1 MPKVVPEYKKQARV
15 RIIEQA
21 LKLFSERGYH
31 HTRMTDIAN
40 DLGVSKGAIYQYF
53 ESKEQLFIEAI
64 RHHGEKR
71 GRVVQGFLESGSL
84 KSISSSEFFDE
95 MHKLR
100 LSSLPLTV
108 DLLRETE
115 HNKVLR
121 NMLAD
126 VAQDWS
132 QGLVQLIN
140 EMKSKG
146 EIRDDVDPSSLA
158 RGILALRDGLYSHIM
173 MGAEKNEVTK
183 TWVDIM
189 SFLMKVVLT

>member
-64 RHHGEKR
+64 KHHGEKR
-71 GRVVQGFLESGSL
+71 GRIVQGFLESGSL
-84 KSISSSEFFDE
+84 KSISTSEFFDE

-100 LSSLPLTV
+100 LSSLPLIV

-121 NMLAD
+121 NMLTD

-146 EIRDDVDPSSLA
+146 EIRADIDPSSLA

-173 MGAEKNEVTK
+173 MGAEKSEVRK
-183 TWVDIM
+183 TWVDMM
-189 SFLMKVVLT
+189 SYLMKVVLT